1 MKRNLARVI
10 LTLAGI
16 IWGLG
21 FIGNKYLIDNNWTEA
36 QLLFVRF
43 GTATLLIFI
52 VYIKRILR
60 TNLQVIKKGLSL
72 GILLYLGFFFQT
84 WGLAHTTA
92 SNNALITAG
101 YIVVLPVIIFIMEKK
116 GVHYKTVIAGF
127 VTLMGIGFI
136 SLDFSDLSVAF
147 CDVLTFIGSIFYGA
161 HIYFLGKQTKKVDLF
176 VLMAFQLLIFSV
188 VAFVVMI
195 TKDGMPPVNFAN
207 AESMKYFLLAVVIGF
222 FASFLAFLFQ
232 SIGQKHT
239 NEAEAAILISTESL
253 FGPIFAILFYGDE
266 FNLFILFGMILVF
279 SGIILSE
286 IDLEV
291 FRKKQRSI
299 SKKS

>member
-136 SLDFSDLSVAF
+136 SLDSFTKTNESDLLSSIISLF
-147 CDVLTFIGSIFYGA
+147 SFI
-161 HIYFLGKQTKKVDLF
+161 
-176 VLMAFQLLIFSV
+176 
-188 VAFVVMI
+188 
-195 TKDGMPPVNFAN
+195 
-207 AESMKYFLLAVVIGF
+207 
-222 FASFLAFLFQ
+222 FLFCVF
-232 SIGQKHT
+232 T
-239 NEAEAAILISTESL
+239 
-253 FGPIFAILFYGDE
+253 ILF
-266 FNLFILFGMILVF
+266 LF
-279 SGIILSE
+279 SS
-286 IDLEV
+286 
-291 FRKKQRSI
+291 S
-299 SKKS
+299 S

>member
-147 CDVLTFIGSIFYGA
+147 GDVLTFIGSIFYGA

-176 VLMAFQLLIFSV
+176 VLMAFQLLMFS
-188 VAFVVMI
+188 
-195 TKDGMPPVNFAN
+195 
-207 AESMKYFLLAVVIGF
+207 F
-222 FASFLAFLFQ
+222 FATIALIIDGGLPVSLFDSKFKLGLLGIAVSLGVFGSFIAFLFQ
-232 SIGQKHT
+232 SIGQKNT

-253 FGPIFAILFYGDE
+253 FGPLFAILFYNDP
-266 FNLFILFGMILVF
+266 FNIYILLGIIFVF
-279 SGIILSE
+279 SGIVLSE
-286 IDLEV
+286 IDITV
-291 FRKKQRSI
+291 FFKKEE
-299 SKKS
+299 KTNEF